1 MRRRRVSGGN
11 SWTTWIIT
19 GFALTA
25 LARPTLAADAEI
37 DADAL
42 RPGLIA
48 TYTGGRGTD
57 TVSVTRLE
65 PTIALALKAGESP
78 HPRLAMENGNAR
90 WEGYLKILRAGEYHF
105 KAQVRGKFRFSL
117 DGKDVVVAESAD
129 SPVVS
134 EKAVK
139 LGAGVHALVAEY
151 VRPKGNAAVE
161 VTWRSGQFR
170 DEPLAFAALG
180 HDPAKMPEKFAH
192 DVRADQGRFLV
203 EERNCLG
210 CHKPTSDSALL
221 KGLVSRQGPDLSK
234 VGERVFPGWIY
245 QWLENPQTIRAGASM
260 PVLFSDDET
269 GKVERHAVAAYLAS
283 LGGPLKPQAIP
294 DAKKPVNVG
303 PGERYFGSVGCL
315 ACHHEESKKDKES
328 SRNSPL
334 FLPVPSA
341 FPLTNQGSKTTPEKL
356 AAYLNN
362 PLAISPSGR
371 MPHMLLQGNEAQEL
385 ARYLCNRS
393 DSAVSRDLP
402 AAPAKEKILPVF
414 QQVEPRVEEL
424 GAFDKLTPAAQ
435 LVDLGKRLV
444 IDKGCNNCHTIAP
457 GGKPF
462 ASVFAKTTFEDV
474 CKATAQ
480 ARGCLSTESGKRG
493 PAPWFDFNEEERKSV
508 QVFLKEGA
516 NGAGTP
522 APAFAARVTL
532 QRFNCLACHTR
543 DGEGGLSSSLVEDLR
558 RYEKAENSE
567 AVTPPTLTGIGHK
580 LRTSTMR
587 QVLVNAN
594 RARPWMALRMPQ
606 FGEANVG
613 KLPEQIASL
622 EGTELDDQIYK
633 VALSAEKLEAGKK
646 LIGKRGFGCISCHDL
661 ANVPNSGTRGPDLA
675 RTTDRVRYDWYLRW
689 LEQPQRMQPGTRMPS
704 VFSGGKSL
712 LDGVLGGHADAQ
724 AEALWAYLS
733 LGPGMPLPEGL
744 EPPKG
749 LILSVKDKPVLLRT
763 FMPDAGARALAVGF
777 PGGVSV
783 SFDAATCRLAY
794 GWSGNFLDASPVWN
808 DRGGNPAKVLGQRFW
823 TAPAGCPCGVSYS
836 NEPPDFARQ
845 AGDPAYGAP
854 LLEGKVFAGERQL
867 RFDGYSVD
875 KAGVPTFHYRVN
887 AADPEPIKVSERPE
901 ALHSGGGVGV
911 SRRFSLDVATKQT
924 PWLLAGETGKEP
936 RVLDAKGVAVTVDLK
951 TAPVEL
957 AADRIIVLPQDGD
970 KALVL
975 TLAAAPEGS
984 RWLLRQ
990 QDKKWQVLV
999 RLPTAKEAGKVT
1011 AAVNVWS
1018 LYRDEPALLKEV
1030 LSSK

>member
-1 MRRRRVSGGN
+1 MQRRRVSGGN
-11 SWTTWIIT
+11 SWTTWVIAGI
-19 GFALTA
+19 ALTV
-25 LARPTLAADAEI
+25 LARPTPAADTEI
-37 DADAL
+37 DAGAL
-42 RPGLIA
+42 RPGLVA
-48 TYTGGRGTD
+48 TYTGGRGTG
-57 TVSVTRLE
+57 TASVTRLE

-78 HPRLAMENGNAR
+78 HPRLAVDNGKAR

-117 DGKDVVVAESAD
+117 DGKDIIVAESAD
-129 SPVVS
+129 VPVVS

-139 LGAGVHALVAEY
+139 LEAGAHALVAEY
-151 VRPKGNAAVE
+151 ERPKGNAAVE

-180 HDPAKMPEKFAH
+180 HDPAKIPERFAH
-192 DVRADQGRFLV
+192 DVQADQGRFLV

-210 CHKPTSDSALL
+210 CHKPTGNSALL

-234 VGERVFPGWIY
+234 VGERVFAGWIY
-245 QWLENPQTIRAGASM
+245 QWLENPRKLRAGASM

-269 GKVERHAVAAYLAS
+269 GKVERQAIATYLAS
-283 LGGPLKPQAIP
+283 LGGPLKPPPVP
-294 DAKKPVNVG
+294 DAKKPANVG
-303 PGERYFGSVGCL
+303 QGERYFGSIGCL
-315 ACHHEESKKDKES
+315 ACHREQSKKEKES
-328 SRNSPL
+328 QADSPL
-334 FLPVPSA
+334 FVAAPSN
-341 FPLTNQGSKTTPEKL
+341 FPLANLGNKTTPEKL
-356 AAYLNN
+356 AAYLTN
-362 PLAISPSGR
+362 PLAIDPSGR

-385 ARYLCNRS
+385 ARYLCSRT
-393 DSAVSRDLP
+393 DAAISRDLP
-402 AAPAKEKILPVF
+402 AAPAQEKILAVF
-414 QQVEPRVEEL
+414 QQVEPRVEDKD
-424 GAFDKLTPAAQ
+424 AFEKLPPAAQ

-462 ASVFAKTTFEDV
+462 ASVFAKTSFEDL
-474 CKATAQ
+474 CKDRAE
-480 ARGCLSTESGKRG
+480 RKGCLSSDALKRG
-493 PAPWFDFNEEERKSV
+493 RAPWFDFTEEEWKSA

-522 APAFAARVTL
+522 APVFAARVTL
-532 QRFNCLACHTR
+532 QRFNCLVCHTR

-558 RYEKAENSE
+558 KYEKAENSE

-580 LRTSTMR
+580 LHTSTMR

-613 KLPEQIASL
+613 KLPEQIAFL
-622 EGTELDDQIYK
+622 EGTEADDQIYK

-646 LIGKRGFGCISCHDL
+646 LIGKSGFGCISCHDL

-675 RTTDRVRYDWYLRW
+675 RTTERVRYDWYLRW
-689 LEQPQRMQPGTRMPS
+689 LEQPQRMQAGTRMPS

-712 LDGVLGGHADAQ
+712 FDGVFGGHADAQ
-724 AEALWAYLS
+724 AEAMWAYLS

-808 DRGGNPAKVLGQRFW
+808 DRGGAPAKVLGQRFW
-823 TAPAGCPCGVSYS
+823 TAPAGCPWGVSYS

-854 LLEGKVFAGERQL
+854 VPEGKVFAGERQL
-867 RFDGYSVD
+867 RFDGYSID

-901 ALHSGGGVGV
+901 ALRCGGGVGV
-911 SRRFSLDVATKQT
+911 ARHFSLEVAAKQT
-924 PWLLAGETGKEP
+924 PWLLAGETAKAP
-936 RVLDAKGVAVTVDLK
+936 RVLDAKGVAVTIDLK

-957 AADRIIVLPQDGD
+957 PSDRIIVLPQDGD

-990 QDKKWQVLV
+990 QDKKWQVLL

-1011 AAVNVWS
+1011 AAFNVWS